1 MIVKKLS
8 HHLKK
13 QIFKAIANTSIY
25 YKTSI
30 DNIVFIVGDI
40 MTDIALQGKLVDLRE
55 AVVETVEEK
64 WQTESL
70 KKQIEKAGLRK
81 KGFMMPLDAVD
92 VTERDFHLVE
102 RFEPEIQL
110 SGIELRSER
119 KSKAW
124 GGSYFRILES
134 REEDDLRC
142 IQWIYI
148 WTKQRFFI
156 SLWMTVLPL
165 FVLGL
170 LGTLIYSYLSFTHA
184 ILSVLLIGGIFF
196 LLGARALFAALKGLT
211 KGSYFFSNGQLF
223 IIFGVIFWA
232 LLGEIYISKGSQTKD
247 FVEGAEA
254 WHPPI
259 PGEEI
264 TELIL
269 EETLKISWISMI
281 FFVAAIIALVFWKW
295 EPPSFT
301 HATHDMDWAPFFV
314 YLRGRRDEWQLE
326 KVRYDNFHYFAETLS
341 FDQLK
346 KKNAVTKDQK
356 PRFEIP
362 NFWHSFRPNG
372 GFNDWFTVL
381 FGFLILVISILLAV
395 ISFRS
400 TPNNSLITH
409 EIVRF
414 VLIPLLLFFGAYL
427 VFSRWPTDV
436 VSKKINL
443 SDPIYHLT
451 DNRLRIF
458 WNLRGEEPALKVR
471 SKLQDP
477 FMDDEDFGTFR
488 DDLEQIVFYN
498 LLPKLRELEQK
509 EFFQRL

>member
-1 MIVKKLS
+1 
-8 HHLKK
+8 
-13 QIFKAIANTSIY
+13 
-25 YKTSI
+25 
-30 DNIVFIVGDI
+30 
-40 MTDIALQGKLVDLRE
+40 MTDIALQGKIVDLKT
-55 AVVETVEEK
+55 VVEETVEEK

-70 KKQIEKAGLRK
+70 RKQIEKAGLRK

-92 VTERDFHLVE
+92 VTERDSNLVKQ
-102 RFEPEIQL
+102 FMPEIQL

-134 REEDDLRC
+134 TEEDDLRC
-142 IQWIYI
+142 IQWIYV

-170 LGTLIYSYLSFTHA
+170 LGTLIYSYLSFSHA
-184 ILSVLLIGGIFF
+184 ILSVVLIGGIFF
-196 LLGARALFAALKGLT
+196 FLGARSLYAALKGLT
-211 KGSYFFSNGQLF
+211 KGTYFFSNGQLF
-223 IIFGVIFWA
+223 IIFGMIFWM
-232 LLGEIYISKGSQTKD
+232 LLGEIYISKGSQKEELI
-247 FVEGAEA
+247 EGAEA
-254 WHPPI
+254 WHPSI

-264 TELIL
+264 IEPIL
-269 EETLKISWISMI
+269 KETLKISWISML
-281 FFVAAIIALVFWKW
+281 FFAAAIFALILWKW

-301 HATHDMDWAPFFV
+301 HATHDMDWAPFFI
-314 YLRGRRDEWQLE
+314 YIRGRSDEWKLE
-326 KVRYDNFHYFAETLS
+326 KVRYDNFHYIAETMS
-341 FDQLK
+341 YEQLK
-346 KKNAVTKDQK
+346 KKNAVTKHQK

-381 FGFLILVISILLAV
+381 FGFLILIISILLAA
-395 ISFRS
+395 ISFLS
-400 TPNNSLITH
+400 ISNSGLITH

-414 VLIPLLLFFGAYL
+414 VLIPLLLFLGAYL
-427 VFSRWPTDV
+427 VFARWPTGI
-436 VSKKINL
+436 VSRKIKL
-443 SDPIYHLT
+443 SDSMYHLT